1 MLTNS
6 FYADIQ
12 KIHVAHQYT
21 LDRMHVCTYPKGRG
35 HYGLV
40 FALRGEAEY
49 RFSSGE
55 QVQMATGNLLFLS
68 PDTAYTII
76 TSAEFEHYTVNFVL
90 HEEQSDLGV
99 AGDAYCLLQSE
110 DTAPLERVFRK
121 LVRTWEKK
129 AAGYEMQAVGILYE
143 LLTLFYSYYT
153 EERRSLAYCRLLPA
167 KEYVEEHYDKAV
179 SLTQLAFLTDM
190 SPSHFRREWKRF
202 FTESPLQYRDSIRLS
217 YAKEYLFSGYYTVGE
232 VAKKCGFEDVS
243 YFVRFFKKKTGM
255 TPGEVKKDYFGV

>member
-121 LVRTWEKK
+121 LVRARFSQRRKTLMNSVSS
-129 AAGYEMQAVGILYE
+129 AGFGKEMLGNALDQCGIE
-143 LLTLFYSYYT
+143 RTARIEQLTM
-153 EERRSLAYCRLLPA
+153 E
-167 KEYVEEHYDKAV
+167 
-179 SLTQLAFLTDM
+179 QLAALSRALTDN
-190 SPSHFRREWKRF
+190 K
-202 FTESPLQYRDSIRLS
+202 
-217 YAKEYLFSGYYTVGE
+217 
-232 VAKKCGFEDVS
+232 
-243 YFVRFFKKKTGM
+243 
-255 TPGEVKKDYFGV
+255 